1 MILKTGWVTPKE
13 CLGYVVEISYVPQ
26 STVWWKILTTQILL
40 KSVISTCLTS
50 FSSCWTQGAY
60 QYYGCHIYI
69 SNQDP
74 LFWTSGPQI
83 PLPSGHLNQGLQP
96 YPISNSAQPKHFLTS
111 TQRRALSINPVPI
124 PTEASQREIQHTIS
138 KKIQN
143 VLNWTH
149 NILLTKVKVPPNLRP
164 WSHLIMLP

>member
-1 MILKTGWVTPKE
+1 M
-13 CLGYVVEISYVPQ
+13 VVKGKIK
-26 STVWWKILTTQILL
+26 TVWPLSKLSPYLASSSHSPWPLFLRIPMFRSKALTL
-40 KSVISTCLTS
+40 
-50 FSSCWTQGAY
+50 FSSHSSPRHHLHVD
-60 QYYGCHIYI
+60 GCHIYI

-83 PLPSGHLNQGLQP
+83 PLPSSHLNQGLHP
-96 YPISNSAQPKHFLTS
+96 YPISHSAQPKHFLTS
-111 TQRRALSINPVPI
+111 AQRRALNINPVPI
-124 PTEASQREIQHTIS
+124 PTEASQREIQHTIL

-149 NILLTKVKVPPNLRP
+149 NILLTKVKAPPNLRP